1 MDKIRDLM
9 LRIEAENGARID
21 CERNDAD
28 SYHVQLLK
36 DAGFIHSRMKEF
48 PNVFYGGMEAW
59 MEMRLT
65 WEGTK
70 FLDDV
75 RKDATWWNVK
85 ELLFRKGRRS
95 PFIPSRPLP
104 LPCYRMHSSSRP
116 TNPDLGGASPR
127 SGASHQSKPS
137 IWPAERGP
145 VAWLAE
151 GMLPGMLD
159 PTC

>member
-1 MDKIRDLM
+1 M

-28 SYHVQLLK
+28 SYHLQLLK

-85 ELLFRKGRRS
+85 ELLFRKGQEVT
-95 PFIPSRPLP
+95 F
-104 LPCYRMHSSSRP
+104 HSIKAAAATLLS
-116 TNPDLGGASPR
+116 DALKQQADEPR
-127 SGASHQSKPS
+127 SWWRQSSTRCVTS
-137 IWPAERGP
+137 IQAFH
-145 VAWLAE
+145 LA
-151 GMLPGMLD
+151 
-159 PTC
+159 C